1 MSRTST
7 ADQTGQELRILSYN
21 MQVGIRTLRARHYVT
36 GSWRHVLPCS
46 RRMENLDRIAH
57 AIAEYDIVGLQ
68 EVDAGSLRSNF
79 INQAEYLA
87 ERGGFPYWYHQVNRN
102 LGRLAQ
108 HSNALLSHF
117 RPARVT
123 DLRLPGLIPGR
134 QAMLAEFNGR
144 QDVLAVLVLHLAL
157 SKRARLQ
164 QLDYIADIV
173 NHYPHAVVMGDM
185 NCRSQSS
192 EMQMLFRKTHLQEPL
207 QEVHTFPTW
216 RPRFNIDHVLCTSE
230 LKVVSAV
237 ALEAGV
243 SDHRPI
249 ATRIQLPAGLHL
261 ERFKKSN
268 HLTFDS
274 YMRNAQS

>member
-1 MSRTST
+1 MS
-7 ADQTGQELRILSYN
+7 DQSKTEGKGQILRILSYN

-36 GSWRHVLPCS
+36 GSWRHILPCS

-87 ERGGFPYWYHQVNRN
+87 ERAAFPYWYHQVNRN

-108 HSNALLSHF
+108 HSNALLSHY
-117 RPARVT
+117 RPNRVL

-134 QAMLAEFNGR
+134 QAMLAEFNGK
-144 QDVLAVLVLHLAL
+144 QDTLAVIVLHLAL

-164 QLDYIADIV
+164 QLDYIAEIV

-192 EMQMLFRKTHLQEPL
+192 EMQSLFRKTKLQEPL

-216 RPRFNIDHVLCTSE
+216 RPRFNIDHILCTSE
-230 LKVVSAV
+230 LKVISAF

-249 ATRIQLPAGLHL
+249 VTQIELPPSLHL
-261 ERFKKSN
+261 ERYRKTQ

-274 YMRNAQS
+274 YMQNVQI